1 MEVEV
6 SYIAAFLV
14 GLLGGVH
21 CIGMC
26 GGIVG
31 ALCLGLGS
39 KGGNEFDIK
48 QEKTAQQNF
57 KKVFPFLLSYN
68 AGRISSYTLAGI
80 LMGGIGWLGSHL
92 FTLYSIQ
99 QTLEIIAAIFML
111 ALGLYIAGWWKGL
124 ANVERW
130 GGKVIWKRLEP
141 LGRRFMPVTSYR
153 QAFSLGLVWGW
164 LPCGLVYS
172 VIIWTISTQSPLEGG
187 LLMLSFGLGTL
198 PNLLLMGIFAS
209 TLNQFIQQPW
219 VKQVAGVM
227 IMAFAGVMFYR
238 GF

>member
-1 MEVEV
+1 MSIET
-6 SYIAAFLV
+6 SYLAAFLV

-31 ALCLGLGS
+31 ALCIGI
-39 KGGNEFDIK
+39 GNDIEKNVK
-48 QEKTAQQNF
+48 QTAQQNF
-57 KKVFPFLLSYN
+57 KKTFPFLISYN

-92 FTLYSIQ
+92 ITIYSIQ
-99 QTLEIIAAIFML
+99 QTLEIIAAVFMF

-124 ANVERW
+124 ANIERL

-141 LGRRFMPVTSYR
+141 VGRRFMPVQTYY
-153 QAFSLGLVWGW
+153 QAFILGLIWGW

-172 VIIWTISTQSPLEGG
+172 VIIWTISTQSPFEGG

-198 PNLLLMGIFAS
+198 PNLLLMGVFAS
-209 TLNQFIQQPW
+209 TLNQFIRQTW
-219 VKQVAGVM
+219 VKQVAGLM
-227 IMAFAGVMFYR
+227 IMAFACVMFYR
-238 GF
+238 GL

>member
-1 MEVEV
+1 MSIET
-6 SYIAAFLV
+6 SYLAAFLV

-31 ALCLGLGS
+31 ALCIGI
-39 KGGNEFDIK
+39 GNDIEKNFK
-48 QEKTAQQNF
+48 QTAQQNF
-57 KKVFPFLLSYN
+57 KKTFPFLISYN

-92 FTLYSIQ
+92 ITIYSIQ
-99 QTLEIIAAIFML
+99 QTLEIIAAVFMF

-124 ANVERW
+124 ANIERL

-141 LGRRFMPVTSYR
+141 LGRRFMPVQTYY
-153 QAFSLGLVWGW
+153 QAFILGLIWGW

-198 PNLLLMGIFAS
+198 PNLLLMGVFAS
-209 TLNQFIQQPW
+209 TLNQFIRQTW
-219 VKQVAGVM
+219 VKQVAGLM
-227 IMAFAGVMFYR
+227 IMAFACVMFYR
-238 GF
+238 GL

>member
-1 MEVEV
+1 MIIET
-6 SYIAAFLV
+6 SYFAAFLV

-21 CIGMC
+21 CVGMC

-31 ALCLGLGS
+31 ALCFGLEDKLDKKS
-39 KGGNEFDIK
+39 NN
-48 QEKTAQQNF
+48 TAQQNF
-57 KKVFPFLLSYN
+57 IKIFPFLLSYN

-99 QTLEIIAAIFML
+99 QALEIFAATFML
-111 ALGLYIAGWWKGL
+111 ALGLYIAGWWRGL
-124 ANVERW
+124 ASVERW

-153 QAFSLGLVWGW
+153 HAFLLGLVWGW

-198 PNLLLMGIFAS
+198 PNLLLMGVFAS
-209 TLNQFIQQPW
+209 TLTQFIQQPW
-219 VKQVAGVM
+219 VRQVAGVM

-238 GF
+238 GVV

>member
-1 MEVEV
+1 MEVDV

-21 CIGMC
+21 CVGMC

-31 ALCLGLGS
+31 ALCLGLNS
-39 KGGNEFDIK
+39 SSDNI
-48 QEKTAQQNF
+48 QLQNTRTAL
-57 KKVFPFLLSYN
+57 PYLLSYN
-68 AGRISSYTLAGI
+68 TGRISSYTLAGM

-92 FTLYSIQ
+92 FDIYAFQ
-99 QTLEIIAAIFML
+99 QILELFAAVFML
-111 ALGLYIAGWWKGL
+111 ALGLYIAGWWRIL
-124 ANVERW
+124 ANIERF

-141 LGRRFMPVTSYR
+141 IGRRFMPVTSYR

-198 PNLLLMGIFAS
+198 PNLLLMGVFAS

-219 VKQVAGVM
+219 VRQVAGVL
-227 IMAFAGVMFYR
+227 IMLFAAVMFYR
-238 GF
+238 GYN

>member
-1 MEVEV
+1 MEVDT

-21 CIGMC
+21 CVGMC

-31 ALCLGLGS
+31 ALCLGLGNNS
-39 KGGNEFDIK
+39 DNI
-48 QEKTAQQNF
+48 QNNTAQENF
-57 KKVFPFLLSYN
+57 KKMFPYLLSYN

-99 QTLEIIAAIFML
+99 QTLEIIAAVFML

-124 ANVERW
+124 ANIERW

-141 LGRRFMPVTSYR
+141 LGKRFMPVTSYR

-219 VKQVAGVM
+219 VRQVAGVM

-238 GF
+238 GL

>member
-1 MEVEV
+1 MTIET

-21 CIGMC
+21 CVGMC

-31 ALCLGLGS
+31 ALCLGLDNVQS
-39 KGGNEFDIK
+39 
-48 QEKTAQQNF
+48 KTAQQSF
-57 KKVFPFLLSYN
+57 IKSFPFLLSYN

-99 QTLEIIAAIFML
+99 QTLEIIAAVFML

-141 LGRRFMPVTSYR
+141 LGRRFMPVKSYR
-153 QAFSLGLVWGW
+153 HAFLLGLVWGW

-198 PNLLLMGIFAS
+198 PNLLLMGVFAS

-219 VKQVAGVM
+219 VRQVAGIM

>member
-1 MEVEV
+1 MVIDT
-6 SYIAAFLV
+6 SYLAAFLV

-31 ALCLGLGS
+31 ALCIGLGNNL
-39 KGGNEFDIK
+39 GGEQD
-48 QEKTAQQNF
+48 KTAQQNF
-57 KKVFPFLLSYN
+57 LKVLPFLLSYN
-68 AGRISSYTLAGI
+68 LARISSYTLAGI
-80 LMGGIGWLGSHL
+80 LMGGLGWLGSHL
-92 FTLYSIQ
+92 ITIYSIQ
-99 QTLEIIAAIFML
+99 QTLEIIAAGFML

-124 ANVERW
+124 ASIERL
-130 GGKVIWKRLEP
+130 GGKLVWKRLEP
-141 LGRRFMPVTSYR
+141 FGRRFMPVTTYR
-153 QAFSLGLVWGW
+153 QAFFLGLIWGW

-198 PNLLLMGIFAS
+198 PNLLLMGVFAS

-219 VKQVAGVM
+219 VRQVAGIM

-238 GF
+238 GYF

>member
-1 MEVEV
+1 MTIET

-31 ALCLGLGS
+31 ALCLGLD
-39 KGGNEFDIK
+39 NNPN
-48 QEKTAQQNF
+48 KTAQQSF
-57 KKVFPFLLSYN
+57 IKSFPFLLSYN
-68 AGRISSYTLAGI
+68 VGRISSYTLAGV

-92 FTLYSIQ
+92 FTLYAIQ
-99 QTLEIIAAIFML
+99 QTLELIAASFML
-111 ALGLYIAGWWKGL
+111 ALGLYIAGWWRGL
-124 ANVERW
+124 AKIERW
-130 GGKVIWKRLEP
+130 GGNVIWKRLQP
-141 LGRRFMPVTSYR
+141 LGQRFLPVKSYR
-153 QAFSLGLVWGW
+153 HALFLGLVWGW

-198 PNLLLMGIFAS
+198 PNLLLMGVFAS
-209 TLNQFIQQPW
+209 TLQQFIQQPW

-227 IMAFAGVMFYR
+227 IMLFAGVMFYR

>member
-39 KGGNEFDIK
+39 KGGNALDIK

-124 ANVERW
+124 ANIERW

-153 QAFSLGLVWGW
+153 QAFLLGVVWGW

-172 VIIWTISTQSPLEGG
+172 VIIWTISTQSPFKGG

-198 PNLLLMGIFAS
+198 PNLLLMGVFAS

-219 VKQVAGVM
+219 VRQVAGVM
-227 IMAFAGVMFYR
+227 IMVFALDLQDLY
-238 GF
+238 

>member
-1 MEVEV
+1 MIIET

-14 GLLGGVH
+14 GLFGGVH
-21 CIGMC
+21 CVGMC

-31 ALCLGLGS
+31 ALCLGLDCGID
-39 KGGNEFDIK
+39 KEPK
-48 QEKTAQQNF
+48 KNF
-57 KKVFPFLLSYN
+57 RKILPYLLSYN
-68 AGRISSYTLAGI
+68 TGRISSYTLAGI

-124 ANVERW
+124 AKIERW

-141 LGRRFMPVTSYR
+141 LGRRFMPVRSYR
-153 QAFSLGLVWGW
+153 HAFFLGLVWGW

-198 PNLLLMGIFAS
+198 PNLLLMGVFAS

-219 VKQVAGVM
+219 VRQVAGVM
-227 IMAFAGVMFYR
+227 IMIFAGVMFYR
-238 GF
+238 GYN

>member
-1 MEVEV
+1 MSIET
-6 SYIAAFLV
+6 SYIAAFFV

-21 CIGMC
+21 CVGMC
-26 GGIVG
+26 AGIVG
-31 ALCLGLGS
+31 ALCLGLD
-39 KGGNEFDIK
+39 KGID
-48 QEKTAQQNF
+48 QNF
-57 KKVFPFLLSYN
+57 EKKSANDVRNALPYLFSYN
-68 AGRISSYTLAGI
+68 AGRIASYTLAGL

-99 QTLEIIAAIFML
+99 KILEIIAATFML

-124 ANVERW
+124 ANIERF
-130 GGKVIWKRLEP
+130 GAKVIWKRLEP
-141 LGRRFMPVTSYR
+141 MGRRFLPVQSYK
-153 QAFSLGLVWGW
+153 QAFALGLVWGW

-172 VIIWTISTQSPLEGG
+172 VIIWTIASQSPIEGG

-219 VKQVAGVM
+219 VRQVAGMM
-227 IMAFAGVMFYR
+227 IMSFAGVMFYR
-238 GF
+238 GIL

>member
-1 MEVEV
+1 MSIE
-6 SYIAAFLV
+6 STYIAAFLV

-31 ALCLGLGS
+31 ALCVGLGNDLN
-39 KGGNEFDIK
+39 KDIS
-48 QEKTAQQNF
+48 AQQNF
-57 KKVFPFLLSYN
+57 KNIFPFLLSYN

-80 LMGGIGWLGSHL
+80 LMGGIGWLGNHL

-99 QTLEIIAAIFML
+99 QTLEIIAATFML
-111 ALGLYIAGWWKGL
+111 ALGLYIAGWWRGL
-124 ANVERW
+124 ASIERW

-141 LGRRFMPVTSYR
+141 VGRRFMPVTSYR

-198 PNLLLMGIFAS
+198 PNLLLMGVFAS

-219 VKQVAGVM
+219 VRQVAGVM
-227 IMAFAGVMFYR
+227 IMAFSVVMFYR
-238 GF
+238 GFS

>member
-1 MEVEV
+1 MSIET

-21 CIGMC
+21 CVGMC

-31 ALCLGLGS
+31 ALCIGLDDGL
-39 KGGNEFDIK
+39 N
-48 QEKTAQQNF
+48 KTAQQNF
-57 KKVFPFLLSYN
+57 KKTFPFLLLYN

-80 LMGGIGWLGSHL
+80 LMGSIGWLGSHL

-99 QTLEIIAAIFML
+99 QTLEIIAAVFML

-124 ANVERW
+124 AKIERW
-130 GGKVIWKRLEP
+130 GGKVIWQRLEP
-141 LGRRFMPVTSYR
+141 VGRKFMPVRSYP
-153 QAFSLGLVWGW
+153 QALFLGLVWGW

-172 VIIWTISTQSPLEGG
+172 VVIWTISTQSPLEGG

-198 PNLLLMGIFAS
+198 PNLLLMGVFAS
-209 TLNQFIQQPW
+209 TLTQFIQQLW
-219 VKQVAGVM
+219 VRQVAGM
-227 IMAFAGVMFYR
+227 LIMAFAVVMFYR